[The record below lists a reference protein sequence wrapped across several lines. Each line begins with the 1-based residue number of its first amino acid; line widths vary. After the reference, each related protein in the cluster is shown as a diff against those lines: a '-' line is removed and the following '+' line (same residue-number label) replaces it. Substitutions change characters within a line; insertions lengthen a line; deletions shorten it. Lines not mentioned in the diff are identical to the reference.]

1 MKIEKNI
8 PIPEQRGRK
17 PNGTYSSL
25 MGQMQVGDSF
35 LAEGEKL
42 QTVQSAVRQAAHR
55 AGIKIT
61 TRREEEDEHGNKFPE
76 GIVKLRVWRVEGEPT
91 ARHCT
96 E

>member
-8 PIPEQRGRK
+8 PIPERRGRK
-17 PNGTYSSL
+17 PNGIYSKL
-25 MGQMQVGDSF
+25 MGAMQVGDSF

-61 TRREEEDEHGNKFPE
+61 TRQEDSDEENV
-76 GIVKLRVWRVEGEPT
+76 VKLRVWRIEGVPA

>member
-17 PNGTYSSL
+17 PSGTYSKL
-25 MGQMQVGDSF
+25 MNAMEVGDSF
-35 LAEGEKL
+35 VAEGEKL

-61 TRREEEDEHGNKFPE
+61 TRQEEAE
-76 GIVKLRVWRVEGEPT
+76 GEVVKLRVWRVAGEPA